1 MPSKEDIVRQEYR
14 QITPDEQKQIKKIK
28 KDVAELIEYFQ
39 SLGSTRELSLAITK
53 LEEAVFWSVKHVTK

>member
-1 MPSKEDIVRQEYR
+1 MVSKEDIVRQEYR
-14 QITPDEQKQIKKIK
+14 QITPAEHKQIKKIK
-28 KDVAELIEYFQ
+28 KDISELIEFFQ